1 MSDTVKGVVRL
12 PGHFAS
18 SKPVPEVRQRR
29 VKISKVTPSSAAI
42 AELAQRVADGGDA
55 AAIAVFGVRKRRP
68 SGRKYLER
76 EAEFV
81 VGPRPFVL

>member
-1 MSDTVKGVVRL
+1 MSEPVKGVVRL

-18 SKPVPEVRQRR
+18 STPAVEVRQRR
-29 VKISKVTPSSAAI
+29 VKISKVTPSSTAI
-42 AELAQRVADGGDA
+42 AELTQRVAEGGDA
-55 AAIAVFGVRKRRP
+55 AAIAVFGARKRRP

-76 EAEFV
+76 EADFV